1 MENQSFVVGSNSSM
15 WSLSPA
21 TCNKLEPILCIEEP
35 KSSLPDSTVSLL
47 RLSLMNA
54 TDVLLDI
61 HDRLCIHVHTGRAN
75 LSANVGVGTWIR
87 FDGYWVQEALCLETE
102 RMKTTLPCKCHVH
115 TEVLK
120 SANLFQSVFP
130 NKIIRVNSYV
140 KIMAASL
147 SGCHSHEVFKITRW
161 SPLPWEI
168 VRGNLLTSPEIRSSY
183 PLLRTLART

>member
-1 MENQSFVVGSNSSM
+1 MDLQIITLQMNQLCFTKNSTEFAKSPGEVSYASPGNSVEFPIFLLLWPRTAATCNNPMENQSFVVGSNSSM

-35 KSSLPDSTVSLL
+35 MSSLPDSTVSLL

-87 FDGYWVQEALCLETE
+87 FDGYWVQEALC
-102 RMKTTLPCKCHVH
+102 
-115 TEVLK
+115 
-120 SANLFQSVFP
+120 SW
-130 NKIIRVNSYV
+130 I
-140 KIMAASL
+140 
-147 SGCHSHEVFKITRW
+147 
-161 SPLPWEI
+161 
-168 VRGNLLTSPEIRSSY
+168 
-183 PLLRTLART
+183 